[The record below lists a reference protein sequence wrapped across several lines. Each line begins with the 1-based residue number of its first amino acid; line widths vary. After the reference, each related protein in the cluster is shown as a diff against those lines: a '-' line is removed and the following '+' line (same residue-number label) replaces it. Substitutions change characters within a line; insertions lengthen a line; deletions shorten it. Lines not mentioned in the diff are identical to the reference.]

1 MKYSEPL
8 VVQGTSE
15 VTPRSTCTEK
25 FNCTTG
31 AKFSCLLGIFFHCS
45 GTSYSFNLILVCAT
59 LRAQNSAAEEFLL
72 RISVPETFSV
82 VRILAAAITI
92 IPNVR

>member
-1 MKYSEPL
+1 MKYSEPV
-8 VVQGTSE
+8 VVQFQS
-15 VTPRSTCTEK
+15 
-25 FNCTTG
+25 
-31 AKFSCLLGIFFHCS
+31 
-45 GTSYSFNLILVCAT
+45 ILVCAT

>member
-1 MKYSEPL
+1 MAQNKMNKRRNAMKYSEPL

-45 GTSYSFNLILVCAT
+45 GT
-59 LRAQNSAAEEFLL
+59 
-72 RISVPETFSV
+72 FSCT
-82 VRILAAAITI
+82 AF
-92 IPNVR
+92 

>member
-31 AKFSCLLGIFFHCS
+31 AKFSCW
-45 GTSYSFNLILVCAT
+45 
-59 LRAQNSAAEEFLL
+59 EFSS
-72 RISVPETFSV
+72 IVV
-82 VRILAAAITI
+82 VRFLARLSNIIT
-92 IPNVR
+92 NGRKLL

>member
-25 FNCTTG
+25 FIMV
-31 AKFSCLLGIFFHCS
+31 S
-45 GTSYSFNLILVCAT
+45 
-59 LRAQNSAAEEFLL
+59 
-72 RISVPETFSV
+72 
-82 VRILAAAITI
+82 
-92 IPNVR
+92 

>member
-1 MKYSEPL
+1 MKYSEPV
-8 VVQGTSE
+8 VVQFQSDISL
-15 VTPRSTCTEK
+15 RNSSC
-25 FNCTTG
+25 
-31 AKFSCLLGIFFHCS
+31 AKFSCG
-45 GTSYSFNLILVCAT
+45 GV
-59 LRAQNSAAEEFLL
+59 LL

>member
-31 AKFSCLLGIFFHCS
+31 AKFSCLL
-45 GTSYSFNLILVCAT
+45 
-59 LRAQNSAAEEFLL
+59 EFSS
-72 RISVPETFSV
+72 IVV
-82 VRILAAAITI
+82 VRFLARLSNIIT
-92 IPNVR
+92 NGRKLL

>member
-1 MKYSEPL
+1 MKYSEPV
-8 VVQGTSE
+8 VVQ
-15 VTPRSTCTEK
+15 
-25 FNCTTG
+25 FQ
-31 AKFSCLLGIFFHCS
+31 
-45 GTSYSFNLILVCAT
+45 CAT

>member
-31 AKFSCLLGIFFHCS
+31 GKILLLAG
-45 GTSYSFNLILVCAT
+45 N
-59 LRAQNSAAEEFLL
+59 FLPL
-72 RISVPETFSV
+72 
-82 VRILAAAITI
+82 
-92 IPNVR
+92 